1 MLIRFSGPTVIRRV
15 MGPYEWSMAT
25 QFVQD
30 VPADVAADL
39 LTMRDGRFVV
49 DGEESLR
56 QVVPATAEDIVF
68 AGLALA
74 GIGSVYDLSNLD
86 EMGVARVSGIAGL
99 DPVLVSTWAKR
110 ARGRFSADE
119 EE

>member
-1 MLIRFSGPTVIRRV
+1 MLIRFIGPSVIRRV
-15 MGPYEWSMAT
+15 VGPYEWSKVT
-25 QFVQD
+25 RFVQD

-39 LTMRDGRFVV
+39 LTMRDDRFVV
-49 DGEESLR
+49 DGEEHLA
-56 QVVPATAEDIVF
+56 QVVPLPVTDVVF

-74 GIGSVYDLSNLD
+74 GIGSVYDLGNLD
-86 EMGVARVSGIAGL
+86 ETGVARVSGIAGL
-99 DPVLVSTWAKR
+99 DPDLVSMWAER